1 MGQLTGKVA
10 IVTGASSGIG
20 RAAAALFAREGA
32 RLVLNARRA
41 ERLDRAAAEI
51 DPTGETVVTVAG
63 DIREPEVA
71 DALVSTA
78 LGRFG
83 GLDVALNNAG
93 DVGVPGP
100 LADVDEAA
108 WRQVIDVNLTSAFLG
123 ARRQIPAML
132 ARGGGS
138 IIFTSSFVG
147 HANAFP
153 GLGPYAAAKAGLVGL
168 ARAIAVEYG
177 PQGVRANALLS
188 GGVDTPLGRSVADT
202 PEAQALVRS
211 LHALKRQA
219 EPDEIA
225 QAALFLASDR
235 SSFVT
240 GSAMFADGGASICKV

>member
-1 MGQLTGKVA
+1 MGLLENKVV
-10 IVTGASSGIG
+10 IITGASSGIG
-20 RAAAALFAREGA
+20 LAAAQLFAREGA
-32 RLVLNARRA
+32 RLVLNARRKEPLA
-41 ERLDRAAAEI
+41 RAAAEI
-51 DPTGETVVTVAG
+51 DATGRAVAVVAG
-63 DIREPEVA
+63 DVGEA
-71 DALVSTA
+71 DTARALVDTA
-78 LGRFG
+78 VERFG
-83 GLDVALNNAG
+83 GLDAALNNAG

-100 LADVDEAA
+100 LAEVDEAT
-108 WRQVIDVNLTSAFLG
+108 WRKVLDVNLTAAFLG

-147 HANAFP
+147 HAAAFP

-177 PQGVRANALLS
+177 PEGVRANALLS
-188 GGVDTPLGRSVADT
+188 GGVDTPMGRSVAGT

-211 LHALKRQA
+211 LHAVKRQA
-219 EPDEIA
+219 EPEEIA

-240 GSAMFADGGASICKV
+240 GSAMYADGGASICKV